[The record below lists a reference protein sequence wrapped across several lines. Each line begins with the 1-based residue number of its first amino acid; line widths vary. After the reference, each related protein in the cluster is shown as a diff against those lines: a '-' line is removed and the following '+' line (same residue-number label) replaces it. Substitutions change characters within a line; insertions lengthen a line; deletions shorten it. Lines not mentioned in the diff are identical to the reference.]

1 MGRPWG
7 LMTAGIV
14 IIGGGVSY
22 ISAYFGYTSF
32 SEVLPIA
39 AIILGAGLILEGAM
53 KQLSPVPGEMESTN
67 TVGWG
72 IFILAIGIIGGLN
85 TRGYPLAILLAAFV
99 ILLGALA
106 VLAALKMWT
115 RKTSQTE
122 NIKQ

>member
-22 ISAYFGYTSF
+22 ISAYLGHTAF

-39 AIILGAGLILEGAM
+39 AVILGVGLILEGAV
-53 KQLSPVPGEMESTN
+53 KQLSPALGEMESIITI
-67 TVGWG
+67 GWG
-72 IFILAIGIIGGLN
+72 VLILTIGIIGDLN

-99 ILLGALA
+99 ILFGAFA

-115 RKTSQTE
+115 RRVSQTE
-122 NIKQ
+122 KVKQ